1 MIDWTLS
8 ILVHVQKLKATLQQ
22 NNMNGNFEQ
31 CVPLDIEKN
40 SQQKETDH
48 MKDYGKNYFSKFF

>member
-31 CVPLDIEKN
+31 CVPSDIEKN

-48 MKDYGKNYFSKFF
+48 MKDYSKNYFSKFF